1 MTLPTI
7 DQARSWR
14 GLTLVATD
22 DEPVGKIEAIYVDRT
37 SRQPEWALVNTGLF
51 GSSRTFVPLAD
62 AAQRGD
68 TVQVP
73 HETSVVRE
81 APRLEQDAELSEEDE
96 ARLYAHYGIQYTT
109 EESASGLPAG
119 ETASAGGGATPASDA
134 TSELPSSRLEADPP
148 AVAGVASGTSQTA
161 TPAAGTSW
169 SGGATGTSAGD
180 ADRTGRGKQAA
191 AAGFGAVVLAAVAA
205 GLAALRRRRRQPP
218 SIGERVGQAG
228 REAADALA
236 KAADEVRRQAMAAT
250 SGEGA
255 RKAAKGGKRAARKTA
270 RKADRAGRAAADA
283 GLRAAQVAAAAGL
296 AAAATTGRASRKAA
310 RKATPKA
317 AKAGQAA
324 AEGGRK
330 ATQAAAAG
338 AQAAVAGG
346 LAAAEGS
353 RRAARKAARK
363 AAAGG
368 SAAAEEGRRAAKRAG
383 SEVAQVVAA
392 IETTPESK
400 RKARKRARN
409 RKKAAAATA
418 VAARSVAAAPAAA
431 GRKVQKNVGKQARKV
446 TPRRRRSKMKL
457 GKLGML
463 VGAAVGYV
471 LGAKAGRERYEQM
484 TASARQLLDK
494 PQVKKVMDSVPGD
507 LGARVEQV
515 ANKAADKV
523 QEAGDK
529 VAASG
534 PASSG
539 TSGSTAGSTTTT
551 TTPATPSTPSASTT
565 ATTTPSVPTTETG
578 TTTAKRAASER
589 KPKSS

>member
-96 ARLYAHYGIQYTT
+96 ARLYAHYGIRYTT

-119 ETASAGGGATPASDA
+119 ETASADGGTAPASDA
-134 TSELPSSRLEADPP
+134 TSELPPSSRLEADAP

-180 ADRTGRGKQAA
+180 AGRTGRGKQAA

-236 KAADEVRRQAMAAT
+236 KAADEVRRQAVAAT
-250 SGEGA
+250 S
-255 RKAAKGGKRAARKTA
+255 
-270 RKADRAGRAAADA
+270 
-283 GLRAAQVAAAAGL
+283 
-296 AAAATTGRASRKAA
+296 
-310 RKATPKA
+310 
-317 AKAGQAA
+317 
-324 AEGGRK
+324 
-330 ATQAAAAG
+330 
-338 AQAAVAGG
+338 
-346 LAAAEGS
+346 
-353 RRAARKAARK
+353 
-363 AAAGG
+363 
-368 SAAAEEGRRAAKRAG
+368 
-383 SEVAQVVAA
+383 
-392 IETTPESK
+392 
-400 RKARKRARN
+400 
-409 RKKAAAATA
+409 
-418 VAARSVAAAPAAA
+418 
-431 GRKVQKNVGKQARKV
+431 
-446 TPRRRRSKMKL
+446 
-457 GKLGML
+457 
-463 VGAAVGYV
+463 
-471 LGAKAGRERYEQM
+471 
-484 TASARQLLDK
+484 
-494 PQVKKVMDSVPGD
+494 
-507 LGARVEQV
+507 
-515 ANKAADKV
+515 
-523 QEAGDK
+523 
-529 VAASG
+529 
-534 PASSG
+534 
-539 TSGSTAGSTTTT
+539 
-551 TTPATPSTPSASTT
+551 
-565 ATTTPSVPTTETG
+565 
-578 TTTAKRAASER
+578 
-589 KPKSS
+589 